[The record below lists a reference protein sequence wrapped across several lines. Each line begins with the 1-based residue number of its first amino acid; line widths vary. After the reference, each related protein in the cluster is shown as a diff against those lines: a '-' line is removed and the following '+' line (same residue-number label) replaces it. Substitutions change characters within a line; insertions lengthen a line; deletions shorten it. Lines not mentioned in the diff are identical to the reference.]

1 MERNN
6 INIKKCK
13 SQDYTVQFAINILV
27 HISFLILILTSVF
40 SFYTE
45 SIMTDSVNNQVNNL
59 INDNFDKYFDN
70 NIKEGE
76 QNAID
81 NTKVFLKLFNIDP
94 KKYTQILK
102 NLFKTNNDRNN
113 NNSLMKK
120 TLYIFSGMLIFTV
133 LVSFYVSK
141 ALCSKID
148 LGDILLENFII
159 FFFVGIIEL
168 LFFKF
173 IILKY
178 IPAYPSDVKNI
189 LLEELKKY

>member
-1 MERNN
+1 METNN
-6 INIKKCK
+6 NIKKCK
-13 SQDYTVQFAINILV
+13 SHDYTVQFAINILV
-27 HISFLILILTSVF
+27 HISFLIFILTMVF

-45 SIMTDSVNNQVNNL
+45 SIMTESINGQVNNL

-70 NIKEGE
+70 NIKGDEK
-76 QNAID
+76 NAID
-81 NTKVFLKLFNIDP
+81 NTKWLLKLLNVDP

-102 NLFKTNNDRNN
+102 NLFKTNEERNTH
-113 NNSLMKK
+113 NSLMKRS
-120 TLYIFSGMLIFTV
+120 LYIFSAMLIFTV
-133 LVSFYVSK
+133 LVSFSVSK
-141 ALCSKID
+141 ALCSKIN
-148 LGDILLENFII
+148 LGDILLENLII

-178 IPAYPSDVKNI
+178 IPAYPSDVKNM